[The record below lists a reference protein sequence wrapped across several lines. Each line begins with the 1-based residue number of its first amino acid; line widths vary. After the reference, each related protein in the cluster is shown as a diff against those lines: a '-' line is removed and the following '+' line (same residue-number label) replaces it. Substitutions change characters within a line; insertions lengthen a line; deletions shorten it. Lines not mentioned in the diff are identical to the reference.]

1 MSQSI
6 AQIRLFAN
14 EAVAINISSLRIE
27 QSDLRVLICKLTCT
41 RRLGCFLLLCR
52 AAFRF
57 QASPVRLKLCNRQ
70 VKSVTSRSP
79 ICSVYSRCCL
89 LTGVSC
95 GCGRGPVV
103 RHLFFSHRKTRQDES
118 SYCRC
123 WCCIAFFVLT
133 LYLPSP
139 SQRVNNIIFA
149 QK

>member
-27 QSDLRVLICKLTCT
+27 QSDLRVLICKLTCP

-57 QASPVRLKLCNRQ
+57 QAAPVRLKLCNRQ
-70 VKSVTSRSP
+70 VKSVATRSP

-103 RHLFFSHRKTRQDES
+103 RHLFFSHRKTGRMNHPTATAAAALHS
-118 SYCRC
+118 SYLR
-123 WCCIAFFVLT
+123 FTFP
-133 LYLPSP
+133 LPP
-139 SQRVNNIIFA
+139 NG
-149 QK
+149 